1 MAEHLYTYDDPP
13 NQRHLDQICS
23 VLDKNGVLVMP
34 AGTSWMFCCD
44 AASKKAVQRMM
55 ALKPGR
61 DERKPPSGVQQ
72 HLYGYRDGQHR
83 RYGLQDAQSHRP
95 GHFTVLLKSS
105 RMLPKILKNKR
116 EIVGLRVPDEPLALA
131 VIEQYEGRPLV
142 STSVPEDSAG
152 QVLTMGYQIA
162 EAHGHGLDL
171 VVDLGEEIN
180 GQPTTILDLTQNEI
194 EVIREGAGD
203 LSLL

>member
-44 AASKKAVQRMM
+44 ATSKKAVQRMM

-61 DERKPPSGVQQ
+61 DERQPLSLVCSSISMATEMANI
-72 HLYGYRDGQHR
+72 DGTAFKTLNR
-83 RYGLQDAQSHRP
+83 IVP

-131 VIEQYEGRPLV
+131 VVEQYGRPLV
-142 STSVPEDSAG
+142 ATSVPEDSAG

>member
-1 MAEHLYTYDDPP
+1 MGEHLYTYDDPP

-23 VLDKNGVLVMP
+23 VLDRNGVIAIP
-34 AGTSWMFCCD
+34 AGISWMFCCD
-44 AASKKAVQRMM
+44 AASKKAVQRML

-61 DERKPPSGVQQ
+61 DEKKPLSLVCSSISMATDMATV
-72 HLYGYRDGQHR
+72 DGLAFKVLNR
-83 RYGLQDAQSHRP
+83 IVP
-95 GHFTVLLKSS
+95 GHFTVLLPSS

-116 EIVGLRVPDEPLALA
+116 EVVGLRVPDEAITLA
-131 VIEQYEGRPLV
+131 VIEQHGRPLV
-142 STSVPEDSAG
+142 ATSVPTDAGG

-162 EAHGHGLDL
+162 DAHGNGLDL
-171 VVDLGEEIN
+171 IVDLGEELP
-180 GQPTTILDLTQNEI
+180 GEVTTILDLTHGDV

>member
-13 NQRHLDQICS
+13 NQNHLDQICA
-23 VLDKNGVLVMP
+23 VLDKNGVLAMP

-44 AASKKAVQRMM
+44 ASSKKAVQRML

-61 DERKPPSGVQQ
+61 DERKPLSLVCSSISMATEMANVD
-72 HLYGYRDGQHR
+72 GYAFKTLNRIV
-83 RYGLQDAQSHRP
+83 P

-105 RMLPKILKNKR
+105 RTLPKILKNKR
-116 EIVGLRVPDEPLALA
+116 EVVGLRVPDEPIALT
-131 VIEQYEGRPLV
+131 VIEQYGRPLV

-152 QVLTMGYQIA
+152 QVLSMGYQIA
-162 EAHGHGLDL
+162 DIHGHGLDL
-171 VVDLGEEIN
+171 VVDLGEEIA
-180 GQPTTILDLTQNEI
+180 GQPTTILDLTQGDV

>member
-13 NQRHLDQICS
+13 NQNHLDQICA
-23 VLDKNGVLVMP
+23 VLDKNGVLAMP

-44 AASKKAVQRMM
+44 ASSKKAVQRML

-61 DERKPPSGVQQ
+61 DERKPLSLVCSSISMATEMANVD
-72 HLYGYRDGQHR
+72 GYAFKTLNRIV
-83 RYGLQDAQSHRP
+83 P

-105 RMLPKILKNKR
+105 RTLPKILKNKR
-116 EIVGLRVPDEPLALA
+116 EVVGLRVPAEPLALA
-131 VIEQYEGRPLV
+131 VIEQYGRPLV

-152 QVLTMGYQIA
+152 QVLSMGYQIA
-162 EAHGHGLDL
+162 DVHGHGLDL
-171 VVDLGEEIN
+171 VVDLGEEIE
-180 GQPTTILDLTQNEI
+180 GQPTTILDLTQGDV
-194 EVIREGAGD
+194 EVIRAGAGD

>member
-13 NQRHLDQICS
+13 NQNHLDQICA
-23 VLDKNGVLVMP
+23 VLDKNGVLAMP

-44 AASKKAVQRMM
+44 ASSKKAVQRML

-61 DERKPPSGVQQ
+61 DERKPLSLVCSSISMATEMANVD
-72 HLYGYRDGQHR
+72 GYAFKTLNRIV
-83 RYGLQDAQSHRP
+83 P

-105 RMLPKILKNKR
+105 RTLPKILKNKR
-116 EIVGLRVPDEPLALA
+116 EVVGLRVPAEPLALA
-131 VIEQYEGRPLV
+131 VIEQYGRPLV

-152 QVLTMGYQIA
+152 QVLSMGYQIA
-162 EAHGHGLDL
+162 DAHGHGLDL
-171 VVDLGEEIN
+171 VVDLGEEIE
-180 GQPTTILDLTQNEI
+180 GQPTTILDLTQGDV
-194 EVIREGAGD
+194 EVIRAGAGD